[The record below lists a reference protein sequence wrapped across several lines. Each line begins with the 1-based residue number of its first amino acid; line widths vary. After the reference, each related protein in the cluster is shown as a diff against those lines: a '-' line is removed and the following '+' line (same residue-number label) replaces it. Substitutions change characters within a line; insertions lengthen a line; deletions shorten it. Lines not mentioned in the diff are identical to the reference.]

1 MVRPLINGI
10 ALTLGMALAQA
21 GQGELLDDS
30 LSPQQQL
37 NLSFDWKDPLYSGPT
52 GDRNFTAVVA
62 RAYNVETRLNTAKY
76 LGQRAR
82 IYLGLP
88 INVRG
93 LRNPDSLRMSWT
105 TNGLFSDGSVTPG
118 TRQLIYQ
125 GTINKQVMRD
135 IFNFTFDMDGRDLN
149 QTLRLEPVYEIEI
162 DTP

>member
-1 MVRPLINGI
+1 MVRTLIYGI
-10 ALTLGMALAQA
+10 AVAIVMALARPVPA
-21 GQGELLDDS
+21 ELLDDS

-37 NLSFDWKDPLYSGPT
+37 NLNFEWKDPLYSGPAK
-52 GDRNFTAVVA
+52 DSNFTAVVA

-125 GTINKQVMRD
+125 GTISGNVMRD
-135 IFNFTFDMDGRDLN
+135 NFNFTFDMDGRDLN

-162 DTP
+162 DAP

>member
-10 ALTLGMALAQA
+10 VLTLGMALAQA
-21 GQGELLDDS
+21 GLGELLDDS

-37 NLSFDWKDPLYSGPT
+37 NLNFDWKDPLYSGPA
-52 GDRNFTAVVA
+52 GDRNFTAVEA

-125 GTINKQVMRD
+125 GTISEKVMRD
-135 IFNFTFDMDGRDLN
+135 NFSFTFDMDGHDLN

>member
-1 MVRPLINGI
+1 MVRTLIRSLAVVLVI
-10 ALTLGMALAQA
+10 TLVQPVPA
-21 GQGELLDDS
+21 ELLDDS

-37 NLSFDWKDPLYSGPT
+37 NLNFDWKDPLYSGPAN
-52 GDRNFTAVVA
+52 DSNFTAVEA

-76 LGQRAR
+76 LGKRAR
-82 IYLGLP
+82 IFLGLP

-118 TRQLIYQ
+118 NRQLIYQ
-125 GTINKQVMRD
+125 GTITENVMRD
-135 IFNFTFDMDGRDLN
+135 NFNFTFDMDGRDLN

-162 DTP
+162 DAP

>member
-1 MVRPLINGI
+1 MVRTLIRSL
-10 ALTLGMALAQA
+10 AVVLVTTLVQPVLA
-21 GQGELLDDS
+21 EPLDDS

-37 NLSFDWKDPLYSGPT
+37 NLNFDWKDPLYSGAGT
-52 GDRNFTAVVA
+52 DNNFTAVVA
-62 RAYNVETRLNTAKY
+62 HAYNVETRLNTAKY

-93 LRNPDSLRMSWT
+93 LSNPASLRMTWT

-135 IFNFTFDMDGRDLN
+135 IFNLSFEMDGRDLN

>member
-1 MVRPLINGI
+1 MVRPLSNGI
-10 ALTLGMALAQA
+10 VLTLGIALAQA
-21 GQGELLDDS
+21 GLAEPLDDS

-37 NLSFDWKDPLYSGPT
+37 NLNFDWKDPLYSGPAD
-52 GDRNFTAVVA
+52 DRNFTAVEA

-118 TRQLIYQ
+118 NRQLIYQ
-125 GTINKQVMRD
+125 GTITENVMRGN
-135 IFNFTFDMDGRDLN
+135 FSFTFDIDGRDLN